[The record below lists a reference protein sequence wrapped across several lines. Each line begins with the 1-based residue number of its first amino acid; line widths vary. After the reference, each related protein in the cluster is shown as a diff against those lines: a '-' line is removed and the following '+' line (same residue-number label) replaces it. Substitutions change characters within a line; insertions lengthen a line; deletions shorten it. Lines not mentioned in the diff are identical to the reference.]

1 MQSSK
6 MNPAEAVT
14 KLAFTAIFL
23 GGVLFF
29 LISGQFF
36 GSGIKDFRLDWLDLL
51 LLSLA
56 TYRLGRLIAFD
67 RVAEPLRSPFAR
79 TVRDVTGAGNTV
91 IARGSGVQRAFGQLI
106 SCPICAGT
114 WIAAGL
120 VMLLY
125 YFPAEVRLFL
135 FMAAAVGGAELI
147 HNATEAFC
155 WTGTLNRARAGEIFK
170 ASQEKEEE

>member
-1 MQSSK
+1 MQSPQ
-6 MNPAEAVT
+6 MNLTEALT
-14 KLAFTAIFL
+14 KISLTVIFL
-23 GGVLFF
+23 GGVLLF

-36 GSGIKDFRLDWLDLL
+36 GSGMKNFRLDWLDLL

-67 RVAEPLRSPFAR
+67 RVTEPLRAPFAR
-79 TVRDVTGAGNTV
+79 TVRDVTGAGSTV

-120 VMLLY
+120 VMFLY
-125 YFPAEVRLFL
+125 YFPAETRLFL
-135 FMAAAVGGAELI
+135 FMAAAVGGADLI

-155 WTGTLNRARAGEIFK
+155 WTGALNRARAGEIFK
-170 ASQEKEEE
+170 ASREKEED